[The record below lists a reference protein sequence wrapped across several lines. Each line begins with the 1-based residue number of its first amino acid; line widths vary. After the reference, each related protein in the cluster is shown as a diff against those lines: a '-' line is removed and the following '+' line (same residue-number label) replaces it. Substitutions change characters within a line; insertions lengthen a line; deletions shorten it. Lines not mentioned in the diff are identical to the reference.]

1 MKKIILKY
9 KIATKLLFVV
19 TIFCFS
25 LSFNITHA
33 ADKWFYWYDTPEH
46 EMGSFPTEAS
56 CLTAFNTIGSGW
68 TKSDGCYIGGDVK
81 ITDFSPMAGGQG
93 STITITGDNFVRVT
107 KILFGS
113 KVANKSTANI
123 SKTSIT
129 NLSVPSG
136 APTGKITIE
145 TQARG
150 SAVTT
155 KDFEVTST
163 NNDPWTFLNIQ
174 GQYNGGWATE
184 EECKTKHAEYN
195 TGAGVVPGSSHDTV
209 ECVQRP
215 QSQITNSQS
224 LNPVDIDPLK
234 VDGGSGVYKLLAPIG
249 SLEEIDT
256 TGKTCPGNPDIA
268 NGIGCY
274 LNIIFKIAIGICAAL
289 AVIMLVINGI
299 KYMTSES
306 FTEKSELKKD
316 MLGPIMGLFIA
327 LGAFAI
333 LNTIN
338 PALTG
343 KEGIG
348 VDQVE
353 YEIVVRDRANDT
365 EFMSNIDSFD
375 VSNITVNPSDYND
388 PAFLGYLSHQQ
399 GVGGASA
406 ILWAAKKGYSEV
418 PSPNPFVKK
427 ANINRNMRSNFN
439 ASSAQRT
446 IGTSTLTPANFL
458 KYWATKVAASKK
470 KTSPQIP
477 AVIDND
483 LIAVATETG
492 VDIATLRAVCRI
504 ESHKGCTDATSD
516 PSSITKVNSAGYSGL
531 FQMGKAEFEKYKKSG
546 GVILSA
552 YHNAYAAARYFKSN
566 LSGINKN
573 WPKINN

>member
-224 LNPVDIDPLK
+224 LNPVDTDPLK

-274 LNIIFKIAIGICAAL
+274 LNIIFKIAIGLCAAL

-343 KEGIG
+343 KDGVSVDQIGIEIINLPDAGDGEIDPGYAKKDYRYSTNSVVSPEVTSVVSKLKQGWEIDYFKVYTNERMLIALKKGSEKDTSNVIDIRSGVNGFSEIGQGRSKDKKTPKGVWKILEIRTSKNGKPVYNGAGANMGATFWLLSPMNSGERGIG
-348 VDQVE
+348 MHGNKTGTLSRTFGC
-353 YEIVVRDRANDT
+353 VRLKN
-365 EFMSNIDSFD
+365 
-375 VSNITVNPSDYND
+375 SDLLALLPY
-388 PAFLGYLSHQQ
+388 
-399 GVGGASA
+399 V
-406 ILWAAKKGYSEV
+406 KKGISV
-418 PSPNPFVKK
+418 F
-427 ANINRNMRSNFN
+427 
-439 ASSAQRT
+439 
-446 IGTSTLTPANFL
+446 IGS
-458 KYWATKVAASKK
+458 
-470 KTSPQIP
+470 
-477 AVIDND
+477 
-483 LIAVATETG
+483 
-492 VDIATLRAVCRI
+492 
-504 ESHKGCTDATSD
+504 
-516 PSSITKVNSAGYSGL
+516 
-531 FQMGKAEFEKYKKSG
+531 
-546 GVILSA
+546 
-552 YHNAYAAARYFKSN
+552 
-566 LSGINKN
+566 
-573 WPKINN
+573 